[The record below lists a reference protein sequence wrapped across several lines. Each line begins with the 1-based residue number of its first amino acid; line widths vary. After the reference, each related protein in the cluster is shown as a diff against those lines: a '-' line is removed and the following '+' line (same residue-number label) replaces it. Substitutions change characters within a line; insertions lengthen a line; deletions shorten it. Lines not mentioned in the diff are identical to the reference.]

1 MQRYEGDWNE
11 YMRTK
16 MNELIEEINEIKK
29 FQQSCER
36 DKEVALS
43 MQLNEKM
50 MTHATNYTNLILVAG
65 YAGFFGFWS
74 TIVNKLPQ
82 PIYAIS
88 GLLALISL
96 LLFISWEITKMVGSY
111 KRLSGNNE
119 LIKHIKHGDKPLLM
133 LEAAMNLHSM
143 RMNRLWKWFLIPTV
157 VTGVAPALL
166 LLGTFMYQIW
176 QSFC

>member
-1 MQRYEGDWNE
+1 MHRYEGDWNE

-50 MTHATNYTNLILVAG
+50 MTHATNYTNLILVVG

-82 PIYAIS
+82 AVYAIS

-96 LLFISWEITKMVGSY
+96 LLFIAWEITKMVGSY
-111 KRLSGNNE
+111 KRLNGNNE
-119 LIKHIKHGDKPLLM
+119 LIKHIKRGDKPLLM
-133 LEAAMNLHSM
+133 MEAAMNLHSM
-143 RMNRLWKWFLIPTV
+143 RMNKLWKWFLIPTV
-157 VTGVAPALL
+157 VTGVASALL
-166 LLGTFMYQIW
+166 LLGTFIYQTL